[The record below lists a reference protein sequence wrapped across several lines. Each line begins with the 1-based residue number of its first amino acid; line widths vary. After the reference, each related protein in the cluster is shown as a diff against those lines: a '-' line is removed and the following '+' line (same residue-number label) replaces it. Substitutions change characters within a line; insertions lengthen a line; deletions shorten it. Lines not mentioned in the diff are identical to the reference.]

1 MNYLLYAALIALLGY
16 VIYHNVTVIM
26 SYRHNKEYIECY
38 QAMLSNE
45 EGVYERINRYI
56 DEQKEPEF
64 INKGRILKLYCALR
78 DDLDYSKTLEDLD
91 LKQIFCPNGRLSKK
105 KIDINSDI
113 FIWIFMCLGLARNLS
128 RFDVLEALNEKLNDL
143 NMDDRLEIKEA
154 KAIYKALSESDTS
167 GVDFLNDILQG
178 NYVDY
183 EYDKNLISLYKR
195 IAACTLAYSGE
206 PIEDYYKEDL
216 RSFAS
221 TLIGQGYMKS
231 LEIYEKYPPVVVM
244 DKPKE
249 EE

>member
-1 MNYLLYAALIALLGY
+1 MNYLVYAVLLALLGY
-16 VIYHNVTVIM
+16 IIYRNISVVL
-26 SYRHNKEYIECY
+26 SYRHNKDYVECY
-38 QAMLSNE
+38 RAMLSNE
-45 EGVYERINRYI
+45 DGVYEKINKYI
-56 DEQKEPEF
+56 DDQREAEF

-78 DDLDYSKTLEDLD
+78 DDLDYTRTLEDLD
-91 LKQIFCPNGRLSKK
+91 LAAIFCTNGKPARN
-105 KIDINSDI
+105 KINLNSDI
-113 FIWIFMCLGLARNLS
+113 FVWIFMCLGLARNLS
-128 RFDVLEALNEKLNDL
+128 RFDVLEALNEKLADL

-154 KAIYKALSESDTS
+154 RAIYSALSETDTS

-178 NYVDY
+178 NYIDY

-206 PIEDYYKEDL
+206 PIEDYYKDDI

-231 LEIYEKYPPVVVM
+231 LEIYEKYPPVVAM
-244 DKPKE
+244 DKTE